1 MNKLTSAEAIVRHLD
16 ALQANRLSDIMDVDT
31 LLDELI
37 KHIEHDLDEMLDDMC
52 RESQERNRQ
61 IEIQLDDAYGDN
73 DKFGDVIAGGS
84 F

>member
-16 ALQANRLSDIMDVDT
+16 ALRAHSPLIMSTET

-61 IEIQLDDAYGDN
+61 IEIDLDDAYGNN
-73 DKFGDVIAGGS
+73 DRFGDVIAGGS

>member
-16 ALQANRLSDIMDVDT
+16 ALRAHCPLIMST
-31 LLDELI
+31 APLLEELI